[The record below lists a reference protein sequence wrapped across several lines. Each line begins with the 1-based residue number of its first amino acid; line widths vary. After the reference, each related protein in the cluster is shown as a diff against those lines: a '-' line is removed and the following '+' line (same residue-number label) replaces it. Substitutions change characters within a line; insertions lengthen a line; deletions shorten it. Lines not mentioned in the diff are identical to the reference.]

1 MTQKDMAI
9 PDHVKDRFNVL
20 VLAHSNGD
28 LCLVSLTA
36 IEDGHPRYVLCAIEG
51 DGTIVP
57 LGEISKS
64 HNPYEAYVPPRLD
77 S

>member
-1 MTQKDMAI
+1 MTRKDMSI

-20 VLAHSNGD
+20 ELAHSNGD

-51 DGTIVP
+51 DGTLFP
-57 LGEISKS
+57 LGEMNSAI
-64 HNPYEAYVPPRLD
+64 NPYEQYIPPRLD